1 MSLFRRLLFNF
12 KALFSKQVDKL
23 ENPMVTLD
31 YSYDQLRVQQVKFRQ
46 ALVEFTTEQ
55 KSLEATARSL
65 EGDVAKAEQGAK
77 LFLTKGDEASARK
90 MLERKV
96 GIQSSLES
104 TRGQL
109 EELNT
114 RGEIMRRQSAEL
126 DERLRR
132 FATEKETE
140 KALYQAA
147 KASAQVGEITTGIG
161 EGAAEATQAIERA
174 REKRKKLEARAG
186 AINSLMADGTLTDQ
200 LTGES
205 AIDHE
210 LASLASNAAVESELD
225 RLKADM
231 GQGAA
236 PPQAAVEAG
245 DALQALESGE
255 RAIPDVTQSEPVAA
269 PEKND
274 A

>member
-1 MSLFRRLLFNF
+1 MPLFRRLLFNI

-31 YSYDQLRVQQVKFRQ
+31 YSYEQLRQQQVKFRQ

-55 KSLEATARSL
+55 KSLEATANSL
-65 EGDVAKAEQGAK
+65 ETDAAKAEQGAK
-77 LFLTKGDEASARK
+77 LFLGKGDEASARK

-96 GIQSSLES
+96 GIQSNLES
-104 TRGQL
+104 TRTQL
-109 EELNT
+109 EELNK
-114 RGEIMRRQSAEL
+114 RGEIMRAQSAQL
-126 DERLRR
+126 DERLRN
-132 FATEKETE
+132 FATQKETE

-186 AINSLMADGTLTDQ
+186 AISSLMADGTLQDQ
-200 LTGES
+200 LTGDT

-210 LASLASNAAVESELD
+210 LASLASSAAVESELD

-236 PPQAAVEAG
+236 PPQEALG
-245 DALQALESGE
+245 SGE
-255 RAIPDVTQSEPVAA
+255 RNVPDVQTPETETVSA
-269 PEKND
+269 PESTEQ
-274 A
+274 

>member
-1 MSLFRRLLFNF
+1 MSVFRRLIFNI
-12 KALFSKQVDKL
+12 KALFSNQVDKL

-31 YSYDQLRVQQVKFRQ
+31 YSYEQLRQQQVKFRQ

-55 KSLEATARSL
+55 KSLEATAASL
-65 EGDVAKAEQGAK
+65 QSDMVKAEDGAK
-77 LFLTKGDEASARK
+77 LFLQKGDEASARK

-96 GIQSSLES
+96 GIQSQLDS
-104 TRGQL
+104 TNAQL
-109 EELNT
+109 AELNQ
-114 RGEIMRRQSAEL
+114 RGEVMRQQSAAL
-126 DERLRR
+126 DERLRN

-186 AINSLMADGTLTDQ
+186 AINDLMADGTLQDQ
-200 LTGES
+200 LTGQS
-205 AIDHE
+205 QLDKE
-210 LASLASNAAVESELD
+210 LADLASSSAVDSELA

-231 GQGAA
+231 GGGSAA
-236 PPQAAVEAG
+236 PAAAP
-245 DALQALESGE
+245 A
-255 RAIPDVTQSEPVAA
+255 EPAA
-269 PEKND
+269 PEALPPPQPGLPD
-274 A
+274 ATLRELSSPDSSDT

>member
-1 MSLFRRLLFNF
+1 MSVFSRLVFNI

-31 YSYDQLRVQQVKFRQ
+31 YSYEQLRQQQVKFRQ

-55 KSLEATARSL
+55 KSLEATAQSL
-65 EGDVAKAEQGAK
+65 QADAVKAEQGAK
-77 LFLTKGDEASARK
+77 LFLEKGDEASARK

-96 GIQSSLES
+96 GIQANLDS
-104 TRGQL
+104 TNAQL
-109 EELNT
+109 AELNK
-114 RGEIMRRQSAEL
+114 RGEIMRAQSAQL
-126 DERLRR
+126 DERIRN

-186 AINSLMADGTLTDQ
+186 AINDLMADGTLTDQ
-200 LTGES
+200 LSGQS
-205 AIDHE
+205 QIDKE
-210 LASLASNAAVESELD
+210 LADLASNSAVDSELA

-231 GQGAA
+231 GGGAA
-236 PPQAAVEAG
+236 APSEPAALG
-245 DALQALESGE
+245 SGAD
-255 RAIPDVTQSEPVAA
+255 AIPDVTAQDTVTA
-269 PEKND
+269 PEQTD
-274 A
+274 S

>member
-1 MSLFRRLLFNF
+1 MSVFSRLVFNI

-31 YSYDQLRVQQVKFRQ
+31 YSYEQLRQQQVKFRQ

-55 KSLEATARSL
+55 KSLEATAQSL
-65 EGDVAKAEQGAK
+65 QTDVVKAEQGAK
-77 LFLTKGDEASARK
+77 LFLAKGDEASARK

-96 GIQSSLES
+96 GIQANLDS
-104 TRGQL
+104 TNAQL
-109 EELNT
+109 AELNK
-114 RGEIMRRQSAEL
+114 RGEVMRAQSAQL
-126 DERLRR
+126 DERIRN

-186 AINSLMADGTLTDQ
+186 AINDLMADGTLTDQ
-200 LTGES
+200 LSGQS
-205 AIDHE
+205 PIDKE
-210 LASLASNAAVESELD
+210 LADLASNAAVDSELA

-231 GQGAA
+231 GGGAA
-236 PPQAAVEAG
+236 ASPEPAALG
-245 DALQALESGE
+245 SGAD
-255 RAIPDVTQSEPVAA
+255 AIPDVTAQDTVTA
-269 PEKND
+269 PEQTD
-274 A
+274 S

>member
-1 MSLFRRLLFNF
+1 MSVFSRLIFNV

-31 YSYDQLRVQQVKFRQ
+31 YSYEQLRQQQVKFRQ

-55 KSLEATARSL
+55 KSLEATAQSL
-65 EGDVAKAEQGAK
+65 QADAVKAEQGAK
-77 LFLTKGDEASARK
+77 LFLEKGDEASARK

-96 GIQSSLES
+96 GIQSNLDS
-104 TRGQL
+104 TNAQL
-109 EELNT
+109 AELNK
-114 RGEIMRRQSAEL
+114 RGEIMRTQSAQL
-126 DERLRR
+126 DERIRN

-186 AINSLMADGTLTDQ
+186 AINDLMADGTLTDQ
-200 LTGES
+200 LSGQS
-205 AIDHE
+205 QIDKE
-210 LASLASNAAVESELD
+210 LADLASNSAVDSELA

-231 GQGAA
+231 GGGTAA
-236 PPQAAVEAG
+236 PSEPAALG
-245 DALQALESGE
+245 SGAD
-255 RAIPDVTQSEPVAA
+255 AIPDVTAQDPVTA
-269 PEKND
+269 PEQTD
-274 A
+274 S